1 MDKRGLKTSLV
12 VSIIVMCI
20 LCIYLIFYI
29 ATQYEHNTNENDN
42 KVVENSNSADVLLLE
57 RYVDAFNNN
66 CADMKSFYTGKTLFS
81 DIDSNIKLT
90 TILNLNNN
98 YNKNYIESEYKKV
111 FNEDIDI
118 TKVTGTCPKIS
129 YNNEKVTKLDCA
141 CNTKSGV
148 VTKFIKSIKSKDSV
162 KIYYKV
168 AFYSSKKY
176 LGNESRTLSKDAS
189 GKELIDSRVLS
200 KDIKAIDYQEYLN
213 NNYND
218 FYTFIYT
225 FKKNGDNY
233 YFYSIN
239 YNKK

>member
-12 VSIIVMCI
+12 VSIVVMCI

-29 ATQYEHNTNENDN
+29 ISQYDHSINESDN

-66 CADMKSFYTGKTLFS
+66 CVDMKSFYTGKILVS

-90 TILNLNNN
+90 TVLNMINN
-98 YNKNYIESEYKKV
+98 YNKSNIEVEYKKV

-118 TKVTGTCPKIS
+118 NKVTGTCPKIS
-129 YNNEKVTKLDCA
+129 YDNSEITKLDCT
-141 CNTKSGV
+141 CKTRSGV
-148 VTKFIKSIKSKDSV
+148 VTKFIKSIKSDDSV
-162 KIYYKV
+162 KLYYKV

-176 LGNESRTLSKDAS
+176 LGNESRILSKDAS
-189 GKELIDSRVLS
+189 GKEIIDSRVLS
-200 KDIKAIDYQEYLN
+200 KDIKEIDYQDYLN

-225 FKKNGDNY
+225 FKKNNDNY
-233 YFYSIN
+233 YFYSISR
-239 YNKK
+239 

>member
-12 VSIIVMCI
+12 VSIVVMCI

-29 ATQYEHNTNENDN
+29 ISQYDHSINESDN

-66 CADMKSFYTGKTLFS
+66 CVDMKSFYTGKILVS

-90 TILNLNNN
+90 TVLNMINN
-98 YNKNYIESEYKKV
+98 YNKSNIEVEYKKV

-118 TKVTGTCPKIS
+118 NKVTGTCPKIS
-129 YNNEKVTKLDCA
+129 YDNSEITKLDCT
-141 CNTKSGV
+141 CKTRSGV
-148 VTKFIKSIKSKDSV
+148 VTKFIKSIKSEDSV
-162 KIYYKV
+162 KLYYKV

-176 LGNESRTLSKDAS
+176 LGNESRILSKDAS
-189 GKELIDSRVLS
+189 GKEIIDSRVLS
-200 KDIKAIDYQEYLN
+200 KDIKEIDYQDYLN

-225 FKKNGDNY
+225 FKKNNDNY
-233 YFYSIN
+233 YFYSISR
-239 YNKK
+239 

>member
-12 VSIIVMCI
+12 VSIVVMCI

-29 ATQYEHNTNENDN
+29 ISQYDHSINESDN

-66 CADMKSFYTGKTLFS
+66 CVDMKSFYTGKLLVS

-90 TILNLNNN
+90 TVLNMINN
-98 YNKNYIESEYKKV
+98 YNKSNIEVEYKKV

-118 TKVTGTCPKIS
+118 NKVTGTCPKIS
-129 YNNEKVTKLDCA
+129 YDNSEITKLDCT
-141 CNTKSGV
+141 CKTRSGV
-148 VTKFIKSIKSKDSV
+148 VTKFIKSIKSEDSV
-162 KIYYKV
+162 KLYYKV

-176 LGNESRTLSKDAS
+176 LGNESRILSKDAS
-189 GKELIDSRVLS
+189 GKEIIDSRVLS
-200 KDIKAIDYQEYLN
+200 KDIKEIDYQDYLN

-225 FKKNGDNY
+225 FKKNNDNY
-233 YFYSIN
+233 YFYSISR
-239 YNKK
+239 

>member
-12 VSIIVMCI
+12 VSIVVMCI

-29 ATQYEHNTNENDN
+29 ITQYDHSTNESDN

-66 CADMKSFYTGKTLFS
+66 CVDMKSFYAGKTLIS

-90 TILNLNNN
+90 TVLNMNNN
-98 YNKNYIESEYKKV
+98 YNKSNIEVEYKKV

-118 TKVTGTCPKIS
+118 NKVTGTCPKIN
-129 YNNEKVTKLDCA
+129 YDNNKVTKIDCT
-141 CNTKSGV
+141 CKTRSGV
-148 VTKFIKSIKSKDSV
+148 VTKFIKSIKSDDSV
-162 KIYYKV
+162 KLYYKA

-176 LGNESRTLSKDAS
+176 LGNDTRILSKDAS
-189 GKELIDSRVLS
+189 GKEIIDSRVLS
-200 KDIKAIDYQEYLN
+200 KDIKEIDYQEYLN
-213 NNYND
+213 NNSND

-225 FKKNGDNY
+225 FKKNNDNY
-233 YFYSIN
+233 YFYNITRE
-239 YNKK
+239 